1 MALNNLE
8 NGSTTRKN
16 QILNRINTY
25 LKNSEIVEELNNNP
39 FIKRIH
45 LFIPRYS
52 FEDVDLQEPIIDNLY
67 KIKVRTVQ
75 WAEIKDD
82 YLDNLLPVINEIKSY
97 TDLEILW
104 AMFVFNIELRGFELL
119 PSNSLIKKKKYWA
132 TVINPFTKDKYYIVE
147 AKLQPVSF

>member
-8 NGSTTRKN
+8 SGSTTRKN

-52 FEDVDLQEPIIDNLY
+52 FEDIVIQEPIIDNLY
-67 KIKVRTVQ
+67 KIKLRTVQ
-75 WAEIKDD
+75 WSEINED
-82 YLDNLLPVINEIKSY
+82 YLDNLLPVINEINSY

>member
-1 MALNNLE
+1 MALNNSE
-8 NGSTTRKN
+8 NGLITRKN
-16 QILNRINTY
+16 QILDKIKTY

-52 FEDVDLQEPIIDNLY
+52 FEDIDLQEPIIDNVH
-67 KIKVRTVQ
+67 KIKVRTVL
-75 WAEIKDD
+75 WTEINDD

-104 AMFVFNIELRGFELL
+104 AMFIFNIELRGFELL
-119 PSNSLIKKKKYWA
+119 SSNSLIKKKKYWA
-132 TVINPFTKDKYYIVE
+132 TVINPFTKDKYYIIE
-147 AKLQPVSF
+147 AKLKPVSF

>member
-8 NGSTTRKN
+8 SGSTTRKN

-39 FIKRIH
+39 YIKRIH

-52 FEDVDLQEPIIDNLY
+52 YEDIVLEPPIIDNLH
-67 KIKVRTVQ
+67 KIKARTVQ
-75 WAEIKDD
+75 WAEINDD

-119 PSNSLIKKKKYWA
+119 SSNSLINKKKYWA

>member
-8 NGSTTRKN
+8 NGSIARKN
-16 QILNRINTY
+16 QILSRIKAY

-52 FEDVDLQEPIIDNLY
+52 YEDIVLEPPIIDNLH
-67 KIKVRTVQ
+67 KIKVRTIQ
-75 WAEIKDD
+75 WTELNDD

-119 PSNSLIKKKKYWA
+119 PNNSLIKKKKYWA
-132 TVINPFTKDKYYIVE
+132 TVINPFTKDKYYIIE

>member
-1 MALNNLE
+1 MALNNSESGLI
-8 NGSTTRKN
+8 TRKN

-25 LKNSEIVEELNNNP
+25 LKNSKIVEELNNNP
-39 FIKRIH
+39 YIKRIH

-52 FEDVDLQEPIIDNLY
+52 FEDIDSQEPIIDNLH

-75 WAEIKDD
+75 WAEINDD

-104 AMFVFNIELRGFELL
+104 AIFVFNIELRGFELL
-119 PSNSLIKKKKYWA
+119 SSNSLIKKKKYWA

>member
-1 MALNNLE
+1 MALNNSESGLI
-8 NGSTTRKN
+8 TRKN
-16 QILNRINTY
+16 QILDRIKTY

-52 FEDVDLQEPIIDNLY
+52 FEDIDLQEPIIDNVH
-67 KIKVRTVQ
+67 KIKVRTVL
-75 WAEIKDD
+75 WTEINDD

-97 TDLEILW
+97 TDLEIFW
-104 AMFVFNIELRGFELL
+104 AMFIFNIELRGFELMS
-119 PSNSLIKKKKYWA
+119 SNSLVKKKKYWA

-147 AKLQPVSF
+147 AKLKPVSF

>member
-8 NGSTTRKN
+8 NGSIARKN
-16 QILNRINTY
+16 QILNSINTY
-25 LKNSEIVEELNNNP
+25 LKNSKIVEDLNNNP

-52 FEDVDLQEPIIDNLY
+52 YEDIVLEPPIIDNLH

-75 WAEIKDD
+75 WSEINDD

-104 AMFVFNIELRGFELL
+104 AMFVFNIELRGFELM
-119 PSNSLIKKKKYWA
+119 PSSSLVNKKKYWA

-147 AKLQPVSF
+147 AKLKPVSF

>member
-8 NGSTTRKN
+8 NGSITRKN
-16 QILNRINTY
+16 QILSRIKAY

-52 FEDVDLQEPIIDNLY
+52 FEDIDIQEPFIDNLH

-75 WAEIKDD
+75 WTEINDD

-119 PSNSLIKKKKYWA
+119 PNNSLIKKKKYWA

>member
-1 MALNNLE
+1 MALNNSESGLI
-8 NGSTTRKN
+8 TRKN
-16 QILNRINTY
+16 QILNRINAY

-45 LFIPRYS
+45 LYIPSYS
-52 FEDVDLQEPIIDNLY
+52 FEDVVIQEPIIDNLH
-67 KIKVRTVQ
+67 KIGIRTVQ
-75 WAEIKDD
+75 WAEIKND

-97 TDLEILW
+97 TNLETLW
-104 AMFVFNIELRGFELL
+104 AMFVFNIELRGFELM
-119 PSNSLIKKKKYWA
+119 PSNSLVKKKKYWA

>member
-1 MALNNLE
+1 MALNNSESGLI
-8 NGSTTRKN
+8 TRKN
-16 QILNRINTY
+16 QILNRIKTY

-52 FEDVDLQEPIIDNLY
+52 FEDIDLQEPIIDNVH
-67 KIKVRTVQ
+67 KIKVRTVL
-75 WAEIKDD
+75 WTEINDD

-104 AMFVFNIELRGFELL
+104 AMFIFNIELRGFELL
-119 PSNSLIKKKKYWA
+119 SSNSLIKKKKYWA

-147 AKLQPVSF
+147 AKLKPVSF

>member
-1 MALNNLE
+1 MALNNSESGLI
-8 NGSTTRKN
+8 TRKN

-25 LKNSEIVEELNNNP
+25 LKNSKIVEELNNNP
-39 FIKRIH
+39 YIKRIH

-52 FEDVDLQEPIIDNLY
+52 FEDIDIQEPLIDNLH
-67 KIKVRTVQ
+67 KIGIRTVQ

-104 AMFVFNIELRGFELL
+104 AMFVFNIELRGFELM
-119 PSNSLIKKKKYWA
+119 PNNSLVNKKKYWA

>member
-1 MALNNLE
+1 MALNNSE
-8 NGSTTRKN
+8 NGLITRKN
-16 QILNRINTY
+16 QILSRINAY
-25 LKNSEIVEELNNNP
+25 LKNSKIVEELNNNP
-39 FIKRIH
+39 YIKRIH

-52 FEDVDLQEPIIDNLY
+52 YEDIVIQKPIIDNLH
-67 KIKVRTVQ
+67 KIKVKTVQ
-75 WAEIKDD
+75 WAEINDD

-119 PSNSLIKKKKYWA
+119 PNNSLIKKKKYWA

>member
-8 NGSTTRKN
+8 SGSTTKKN
-16 QILNRINTY
+16 QILSRIKAY

-52 FEDVDLQEPIIDNLY
+52 FEEIDFQEPIIDNLH

-75 WAEIKDD
+75 WTEINDD

-97 TDLEILW
+97 TDLKILW
-104 AMFVFNIELRGFELL
+104 AMFVFNIELRGFELMS
-119 PSNSLIKKKKYWA
+119 SNSLVKKKKYWA

-147 AKLQPVSF
+147 AKLQPISF